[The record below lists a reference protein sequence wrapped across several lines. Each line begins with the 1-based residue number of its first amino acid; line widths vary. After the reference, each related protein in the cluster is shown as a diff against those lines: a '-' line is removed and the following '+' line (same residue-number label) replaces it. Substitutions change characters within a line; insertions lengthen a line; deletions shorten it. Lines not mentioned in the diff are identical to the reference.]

1 MRVLGKKAIITAAA
15 SGMGKAGVELFT
27 SEGAKVAAIDRDANA
42 LAALETELTAQGR
55 EVKGFIADLSDPE
68 QVHRVYEEAVA
79 WLGGLDILWSHAGMP
94 APSEIEGF
102 DLDAYRRANELNVV
116 QSTIM
121 ASRAVTDL
129 KNKNGS
135 IVFTSS
141 SSGLVGS
148 AQSPL
153 YSAFKASLIGLTK
166 GLAVR
171 YADQGVRVNAICPS
185 MVATPML
192 YNDFMTSDDRFTVEE
207 TEKRFVAAIPM
218 GRPAQPVEIAH
229 AALWLA
235 SDDSSFVTGIAL
247 PVDGGL
253 TAR

>member
-1 MRVLGKKAIITAAA
+1 MRVAGKKTIITAAA

-27 SEGAKVAAIDRDANA
+27 TEGAKVAAVDRDADA
-42 LAALETELTAQGR
+42 LAALEAELTAQGR
-55 EVKGFIADLSDPE
+55 EVKGFVADLSDPE
-68 QVHRVYEEAVA
+68 QVHRVYDEAVQ
-79 WLGGLDILWSHAGMP
+79 WLGGLDVLWSHAGMP
-94 APSEIEGF
+94 APADVEDF
-102 DLDAYRRANELNVV
+102 DLEKYRLANEVNVV
-116 QSTIM
+116 QSTLL
-121 ASRAVTDL
+121 ASRAVADL
-129 KNKNGS
+129 KGKGGS
-135 IVFTSS
+135 VVFTSS

-148 AQSPL
+148 AQSPF
-153 YSAFKASLIGLTK
+153 YSAFKSSLIGLTK

-171 YADQGVRVNAICPS
+171 YADQGVRINAICPS

-192 YNDFMTSDDRFTVEE
+192 YNDFMTSDDRFTAEE
-207 TEKRFVAAIPM
+207 TEKRFLAAVPM

-235 SDDSSFVTGIAL
+235 SDDSSFVTGVAL

>member
-1 MRVLGKKAIITAAA
+1 MRVAGKNAIITAAA

-27 SEGAKVAAIDRDANA
+27 AEGARVAAIDRDADA
-42 LAALETELTAQGR
+42 LAALESELTSQGR
-55 EVKGFIADLSDPE
+55 DVKGFVADLSDPA
-68 QVHRVYEEAVA
+68 QVNRVYGEALA
-79 WLGGLDILWSHAGMP
+79 WLGSLDILWSHAGMP
-94 APSEIEGF
+94 APADIEDL
-102 DLDAYRRANELNVV
+102 DLDAYRLANEVNVV

-121 ASRAVTDL
+121 VSRAITDL
-129 KNKNGS
+129 KEKGGS
-135 IVFTSS
+135 VVFTSS

-153 YSAFKASLIGLTK
+153 YSAFKSSLIGLTK

-171 YADQGVRVNAICPS
+171 YADQGIRVNAICPS

-218 GRPAQPVEIAH
+218 ARPAQPVEIAH

-235 SDDSSFVTGIAL
+235 SDDSSFVTGVAL

>member
-1 MRVLGKKAIITAAA
+1 MRVAGKKTIITAAA

-27 SEGAKVAAIDRDANA
+27 TEGAKVAAVDRDADA
-42 LAALETELTAQGR
+42 LAALEAELMAQGR
-55 EVKGFIADLSDPE
+55 DVKGFVADLSDPE
-68 QVHRVYEEAVA
+68 QVHRVYDEAVQ

-94 APSEIEGF
+94 APADVENF
-102 DLDAYRRANELNVV
+102 DLEKYRLANEVNVV
-116 QSTIM
+116 QSTIL

-129 KNKNGS
+129 KGNGGS
-135 IVFTSS
+135 MVLTSS
-141 SSGLVGS
+141 SAGLVGS

-171 YADQGVRVNAICPS
+171 YADQGIRINAICPS

-192 YNDFMTSDDRFTVEE
+192 YNDFMTSDDRFTAEE
-207 TEKRFVAAIPM
+207 TEKRFVAAVPM

-235 SDDSSFVTGIAL
+235 SDDSSFVTGVAL

>member
-1 MRVLGKKAIITAAA
+1 MRVAGKNAIITAAA

-27 SEGAKVAAIDRDANA
+27 AEGARVAAIDRDADA
-42 LAALETELTAQGR
+42 LATLESELTSQGR
-55 EVKGFIADLSDPE
+55 QVKGFVADLSDPV
-68 QVHRVYEEAVA
+68 QVNRVYDEALA

-94 APSEIEGF
+94 APADIEDL
-102 DLDAYRRANELNVV
+102 DLDAYRLANEVNVV

-121 ASRAVTDL
+121 ASRAITDL
-129 KNKNGS
+129 KGKGGS
-135 IVFTSS
+135 VVFTSS

-153 YSAFKASLIGLTK
+153 YSAFKSSLIGLTK

-207 TEKRFVAAIPM
+207 TEKRFVSAIPM
-218 GRPAQPVEIAH
+218 ARPAQPVEIAH

-235 SDDSSFVTGIAL
+235 SDDSSFVTGVAL